1 MNAKDK
7 IEELALKV
15 AMEALAPDVPL
26 EARMEALKILN
37 PHYTMLLKS
46 KAKDELAATGGFDF
60 DQFNLESPSGVDR
73 NNLETQHVNAGTQ
86 VGGDR
91 GGRVSLG
98 GLKHSSN

>member
-15 AMEALAPDVPL
+15 AMEALVPGVPL

-46 KAKDELAATGGFDF
+46 KVKDEPVAIGGFDF
-60 DQFNLESPSGVDR
+60 DAFNLET
-73 NNLETQHVNAGTQ
+73 EHVNAGTQ
-86 VGGDR
+86 VGSDRGTVR
-91 GGRVSLG
+91 GGRVLPS
-98 GLKHSSN
+98 

>member
-15 AMEALAPDVPL
+15 AMEALGPGVPL

-46 KAKDELAATGGFDF
+46 KAKEEPTATGGFDF
-60 DQFNLESPSGVDR
+60 DAFNLET
-73 NNLETQHVNAGTQ
+73 EHVNAGTT
-86 VGGDR
+86 VGGDSGR
-91 GGRVSLG
+91 GIPPG

>member
-15 AMEALAPDVPL
+15 AIEALAPDVSL

-37 PHYTMLLKS
+37 SHYTMLLKS
-46 KAKDELAATGGFDF
+46 KADSPAAEKGGFDF

-86 VGGDR
+86 VGGHSGR
-91 GGRVSLG
+91 GIAGGRTLPS
-98 GLKHSSN
+98 